1 MMKNLCGV
9 CFRGYWKTNFINNNN
24 KKRPSGQKNTNKMSC
39 KSCTNSTNVVSPSDH
54 NDISTIIPNGSHNT
68 VNTDIISNNSITGI
82 MNDDNRKVML
92 IAAEK
97 GVDEAVKHMFNPTG
111 EKQLSYAE
119 MRERYG

>member
-1 MMKNLCGV
+1 MILVKFPIRDPSG
-9 CFRGYWKTNFINNNN
+9 IIN

-39 KSCTNSTNVVSPSDH
+39 KSCTISTNVVSPSDH
-54 NDISTIIPNGSHNT
+54 NDISTTNT
-68 VNTDIISNNSITGI
+68 VNTDIISNNSITGSINTRNI